1 MRHPESSIMSP
12 VGHGRK
18 GKGATIPNAGN
29 GLEFLGFL
37 KDIKPQLC
45 FCRYSYVFLG
55 KISFPGL
62 DVPRTTLL
70 CPFRRKD
77 RPHWGVL
84 DCVHCCCHPSLTPA
98 LPTSRDR
105 GPCQPTSFESASQG
119 WILEAKLLWCDF
131 WSLCICLNCQ
141 ATGFPETGSC
151 HLLPDSDS
159 ASRTDWQST
168 PCVSF

>member
-1 MRHPESSIMSP
+1 MWPLSGCTETLIEPGPEMRHPESSILSP

-131 WSLCICLNCQ
+131 
-141 ATGFPETGSC
+141 
-151 HLLPDSDS
+151 
-159 ASRTDWQST
+159 
-168 PCVSF
+168 